1 MRHLIYAT
9 TAAMAAFLMSG
20 TAQAGEIRIEGHAG
34 VSGQGNGSTKAT
46 VGAALGYDA
55 AVGALGN
62 GVFAGVEES
71 VDRSAGGSGTRWGTS
86 GRLGIKVLSLGA
98 LYGVAGYHYGS
109 GPNAASVG
117 AGYQQGLGPVY
128 GKVEYRHYMNE
139 GGWRPADA
147 VTLGFGV
154 KF

>member
-9 TAAMAAFLMSG
+9 TAAMAAFMMSG
-20 TAQAGEIRIEGHAG
+20 TAQAGEIRIEGHGG
-34 VSGQGNGSTKAT
+34 VSWQGNSTKAT
-46 VGAALGYDA
+46 VGAAVGYDMS
-55 AVGALGN
+55 VGALGN
-62 GVFAGVEES
+62 GVFAGVEVS
-71 VDRSAGGSGTRWGTS
+71 VDSAAGGSGTRWGTS

-109 GPNAASVG
+109 GPNATSIG

-139 GGWRPADA
+139 GGWRPGDA
-147 VTLGFGV
+147 LTLGFGV

>member
-1 MRHLIYAT
+1 MSRLVLT
-9 TAAMAAFLMSG
+9 MMAAAAALGLSS
-20 TAQAGEIRIEGHAG
+20 AAVAGEIRIEGRAG
-34 VSGQGNGSTKAT
+34 ASWQSGGSTKAT
-46 VGAALGYDA
+46 VGAAVGYDA
-55 AVGALGN
+55 SLGALGS

-71 VDRSAGGSGTRWGTS
+71 VDQSAGGSGTRWGTS
-86 GRLGIKVLSLGA
+86 GRIGLKVLSLGA

-109 GPNAASVG
+109 GPNATSIG

-139 GGWRPADA
+139 GGWRPGDA

>member
-9 TAAMAAFLMSG
+9 TAAMGVFLMSS
-20 TAQAGEIRIEGHAG
+20 TAQAGEIRIEGHGG
-34 VSGQGNGSTKAT
+34 VSWQGNSTKAT
-46 VGAALGYDA
+46 VGAAVGYDMS
-55 AVGALGN
+55 VGALGN

-71 VDRSAGGSGTRWGTS
+71 VDSAAGGSGTRWGTS

-109 GPNAASVG
+109 GPNATSIG

-139 GGWRPADA
+139 GGWRPGDA
-147 VTLGFGV
+147 LTLGFGV

>member
-9 TAAMAAFLMSG
+9 TAAMAAFMMSG
-20 TAQAGEIRIEGHAG
+20 TAQAGEIRIEGHGG
-34 VSGQGNGSTKAT
+34 VSWQGNSTKAT
-46 VGAALGYDA
+46 VGAAVGYDMS
-55 AVGALGN
+55 VGALGN

-71 VDRSAGGSGTRWGTS
+71 VDSAAGGSGTRWGPS

-109 GPNAASVG
+109 GPNATSIG

-139 GGWRPADA
+139 GGWRPGDA
-147 VTLGFGV
+147 LTLGFGV